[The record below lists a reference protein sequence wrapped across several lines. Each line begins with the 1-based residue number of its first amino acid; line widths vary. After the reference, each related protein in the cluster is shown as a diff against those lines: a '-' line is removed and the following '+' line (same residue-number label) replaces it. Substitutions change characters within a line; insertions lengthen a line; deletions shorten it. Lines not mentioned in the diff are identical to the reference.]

1 MALFVWAYFSFA
13 FKLSRVLCLVDH
25 KIRGF
30 AFKHLC
36 FQSKSQSQLIVK
48 TALLAW
54 FEIICGL
61 VIYSLYKLFFSDDD
75 VLDLETSDSTALFA
89 VADRLSKLY
98 DGAKVYVGLRIP
110 DADTSSPQPI
120 DLVLLINKGEAV
132 VIAVK
137 NLSGFI
143 SVKPDGSW
151 VSESLSKH
159 KSDHHPD
166 PLAETKRQASIL
178 ESYLEQRGLD
188 LPQGYLSCKVIL
200 SNPKVCRIWN
210 IEYGYISS
218 STIQSSSFPSE
229 IITYDQWVQM
239 KPEPKS
245 MLSGW
250 MEGAFRGGK
259 KEMQESIHQ
268 KLDFILSTAP
278 MWDRLELKGNKYV
291 LGEFLE
297 FKGKQEDV
305 QALRHIKRSKI
316 SRLVVQ
322 KTSMVGFAPSRLQVL
337 YAHRDYR
344 SEGTSTSDWKEASVR
359 SSTEVVFQLDNS
371 SKVRKFKLSSISSM
385 SLSA

>member
-1 MALFVWAYFSFA
+1 M
-13 FKLSRVLCLVDH
+13 
-25 KIRGF
+25 RGF

-75 VLDLETSDSTALFA
+75 DVLDLETSDSTALFS

-120 DLVLLINKGEAV
+120 DLVLLNKGEAV

-166 PLAETKRQASIL
+166 L
-178 ESYLEQRGLD
+178 
-188 LPQGYLSCKVIL
+188 
-200 SNPKVCRIWN
+200 
-210 IEYGYISS
+210 
-218 STIQSSSFPSE
+218 
-229 IITYDQWVQM
+229 
-239 KPEPKS
+239 
-245 MLSGW
+245 
-250 MEGAFRGGK
+250 GAFRGGK

-268 KLDFILSTAP
+268 QLDFILSTAP
-278 MWDRLELKGNKYV
+278 MWDSRLNFHLDAMQNY
-291 LGEFLE
+291 
-297 FKGKQEDV
+297 DV

-322 KTSMVGFAPSRLQVL
+322 KTSMLGFAPSRLQVL

>member
-1 MALFVWAYFSFA
+1 M
-13 FKLSRVLCLVDH
+13 
-25 KIRGF
+25 
-30 AFKHLC
+30 
-36 FQSKSQSQLIVK
+36 
-48 TALLAW
+48 W

-75 VLDLETSDSTALFA
+75 DVLDVETSDSTALFA

-120 DLVLLINKGEAV
+120 DLVLLNKGEAV

-137 NLSGFI
+137 NLSGFV

-159 KSDHHPD
+159 KVDHHPD

-200 SNPKVCRIWN
+200 SNPKVW
-210 IEYGYISS
+210 YVLTLDPYIVSS

-250 MEGAFRGGK
+250 MKGAFRGGK
-259 KEMQESIHQ
+259 KEMQDSIHQ

-322 KTSMVGFAPSRLQVL
+322 KTSMLGFAPTRLQVL
-337 YAHRDYR
+337 YARRDYR
-344 SEGTSTSDWKEASVR
+344 SEGTSTSDWQEASVR

>member
-1 MALFVWAYFSFA
+1 M
-13 FKLSRVLCLVDH
+13 
-25 KIRGF
+25 
-30 AFKHLC
+30 
-36 FQSKSQSQLIVK
+36 
-48 TALLAW
+48 W

-61 VIYSLYKLFFSDDD
+61 VIYSLYKLFFSDGDD
-75 VLDLETSDSTALFA
+75 VLDVETSDSTALFA

-120 DLVLLINKGEAV
+120 DLVLLNKGEAV

-159 KSDHHPD
+159 KADHHPD
-166 PLAETKRQASIL
+166 PGFWKLRAYI
-178 ESYLEQRGLD
+178 GLD
-188 LPQGYLSCKVIL
+188 LPQGYFSCKVIL
-200 SNPKVCRIWN
+200 SNPTVC
-210 IEYGYISS
+210 
-218 STIQSSSFPSE
+218 TIQSSSFPSE

-250 MEGAFRGGK
+250 MKGAFRGGK

-291 LGEFLE
+291 LGEFME

-322 KTSMVGFAPSRLQVL
+322 KTSMLGFAPSRLQVL
-337 YAHRDYR
+337 YARRDYR

-385 SLSA
+385 SQSA

>member
-1 MALFVWAYFSFA
+1 M
-13 FKLSRVLCLVDH
+13 
-25 KIRGF
+25 
-30 AFKHLC
+30 
-36 FQSKSQSQLIVK
+36 
-48 TALLAW
+48 W

-61 VIYSLYKLFFSDDD
+61 VLYRLYKLIFSDGDD
-75 VLDLETSDSTALFA
+75 VLDIETSDSTALFA
-89 VADRLSKLY
+89 VADRLAKLY

-110 DADTSSPQPI
+110 DADTASPQHI
-120 DLVLLINKGEAV
+120 DLVLLSKGQAV

-151 VSESLSKH
+151 VSESLTKH
-159 KSDHHPD
+159 KSEQHPD

-178 ESYLEQRGLD
+178 ESYLEQRGAA

-200 SNPKVCRIWN
+200 SNPKVC
-210 IEYGYISS
+210 
-218 STIQSSSFPSE
+218 TIQSSSFPPE

-245 MLSGW
+245 MFSGW
-250 MEGAFRGGK
+250 MNGAFRGGK

-268 KLDFILSTAP
+268 NLNFILSTAP

-322 KTSMVGFAPSRLQVL
+322 KTSMLGFAPSRLQVL
-337 YAHRDYR
+337 YTRRDYR
-344 SEGTSTSDWKEASVR
+344 SEGASASEWKEANVR

-371 SKVRKFKLSSISSM
+371 SRVRKFKLSSICSM